1 MNWAIRFIFGPLL
14 LANIAFAP
22 ARAAEESGPEFPNVP
37 NIPVPKG
44 AGYGDFF
51 NQHQPV
57 KIVFGVSD
65 PGDQMRESL
74 TNAAY
79 TIKYLRP
86 RNIAYKIQ
94 IVLYG
99 KAVLPASQFATEGAG
114 YAPLMKELHEHGVE
128 FVVCN
133 NSLAALDQSPDDL
146 YPFMK
151 LVPAGILQLA
161 KKQMQGFAYIS
172 NMRGNAEYVPTETK

>member
-1 MNWAIRFIFGPLL
+1 MSWATRFILGPLL

-22 ARAAEESGPEFPNVP
+22 AEAAEDSGPEFANVP

-44 AGYGDFF
+44 TGYGDFF
-51 NQHQPV
+51 DQHQPV

-79 TIKYLRP
+79 TIKYLKP
-86 RNIAYKIQ
+86 RNIAYKLQ

-99 KAVLPASQFATEGAG
+99 RAVLPASQFASEGAG
-114 YAPLMKELHEHGVE
+114 YAPLMKELNEQGVE

-133 NSLAALDQSPDDL
+133 NSLAALDQSADDL

-172 NMRGNAEYVPTETK
+172 NISGTGKHAPSEPK